1 MGPVSA
7 QTGTSRL
14 APGLPLSAGSGRLL
28 DGAGTARF
36 DYSFRNSA
44 RRYEIETLQRSDVP
58 ECQFRKV
65 HDMLF
70 QLFGDYERWG
80 PDYRALDFAV
90 DQIRDYRYQLKC
102 A

>member
-28 DGAGTARF
+28 DGAGTERF
-36 DYSFRNSA
+36 DYSFRHSA

-70 QLFGDYERWG
+70 QPFVTTKDGRRIIGLLISWSIKYGIIDTS
-80 PDYRALDFAV
+80 
-90 DQIRDYRYQLKC
+90 
-102 A
+102 